1 LDSETLHQEYVPRW
15 NVINESAL
23 DDPDVFRNLVDQL
36 APPLLFSQLRR
47 WLVGQVAALESVAV
61 SKDAELASSNA
72 QVAKV
77 TQDLSNLQLSC
88 DEVSV
93 KASSLE
99 FEKD

>member
-1 LDSETLHQEYVPRW
+1 KRFEGKCAIQDGWLKERDAEIASLK
-15 NVINESAL
+15 A
-23 DDPDVFRNLVDQL
+23 QL
-36 APPLLFSQLRR
+36 SLKEDKATDAIRLR
-47 WLVGQVAALESVAV
+47 GQVAVAALESVAV

-77 TQDLSNLQLSC
+77 TQDLSNLHLSC